1 MHPHSSNIY
10 TSRVSLKQGLPLQK
24 TIIECLEDL
33 ASVSITS
40 ITCEYARLCWFQGQ
54 CQTRSRSRSVKGQG
68 LSVMAVMKGRSYYF
82 HGL

>member
-24 TIIECLEDL
+24 TIIECLEGL

-54 CQTRSRSRSVKGQG
+54 GQTRSRSVKGQG
-68 LSVMAVMKGRSYYF
+68 LLVMAVMKGRSYYF